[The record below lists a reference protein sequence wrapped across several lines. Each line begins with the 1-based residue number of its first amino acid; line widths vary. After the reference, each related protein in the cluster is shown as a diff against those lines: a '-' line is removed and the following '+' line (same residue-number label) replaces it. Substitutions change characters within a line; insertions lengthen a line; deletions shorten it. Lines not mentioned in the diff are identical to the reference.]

1 MIFATFHR
9 YIPLPLV
16 LLLSACGSQPTY
28 VNNHP
33 RATLPQYQTDSS
45 QRLLRFALQQQGVT
59 YRYGGS
65 RPAAGFDC
73 SGLIQFSYG
82 KIGKRIPRTTRAQY
96 QSSQPIPLSQIRPGD
111 LLFYETEG
119 RSPGHVALYLGQGE
133 MIHAPSSGKHVLVSR
148 LNNPYWRTRL
158 LAAGRF

>member
-1 MIFATFHR
+1 MTFAIFHR

-16 LLLSACGSQPTY
+16 MLLSACSSQPTY

-33 RATLPQYQTDSS
+33 RATPPQHQTDSS

>member
-1 MIFATFHR
+1 MAFSIYSR
-9 YIPLPLV
+9 YIPLLLV
-16 LLLSACGSQPTY
+16 LLLSACSSQPTY
-28 VNNHP
+28 VNNQ
-33 RATLPQYQTDSS
+33 PQANASP
-45 QRLLRFALQQQGVT
+45 RLLHFALQQRGIA

-65 RPAAGFDC
+65 KPASGFDC
-73 SGLIQFSYG
+73 SGLIQFSYR

-96 QSSQPIPLSQIRPGD
+96 KNSQPIPLSQIRPGD

-133 MIHAPSSGKHVLVSR
+133 MIHAPSSGKQVLVSR

>member
-1 MIFATFHR
+1 MTFSTFRHS
-9 YIPLPLV
+9 ISLLLV

-28 VNNHP
+28 VNNHTQ
-33 RATLPQYQTDSS
+33 ANSS
-45 QRLLRFALQQQGVT
+45 PRLLHFALQQQGIA

-65 RPAAGFDC
+65 QPNSGFDC

-119 RSPGHVALYLGQGE
+119 RSPGHVAMYLGQGE
-133 MIHAPSSGKHVLVSR
+133 MIHAPSSGKHVLISR

>member
-1 MIFATFHR
+1 MIFSTFRH
-9 YIPLPLV
+9 YIPLFLV
-16 LLLSACGSQPTY
+16 LLFSACSSQPTY
-28 VNNHP
+28 VNDNP
-33 RATLPQYQTDSS
+33 RATSPRHQADSS
-45 QRLLRFALQQQGVT
+45 QQVLNFALQQQGVA

-65 RPAAGFDC
+65 RPATGFDC

-82 KIGKRIPRTTRAQY
+82 QVGKRIPRTTRAQY
-96 QSSQPIPLSQIRPGD
+96 QSSRAIPLSKIRPGD

-119 RSPGHVALYLGQGE
+119 RRPGHVALYLGRGE
-133 MIHAPSSGKHVLVSR
+133 MIHAPSSGKHVRISR